1 MTLTDV
7 KDWLKTKVDCP
18 NWYTGKADASKEQYI
33 AVYSIKGPATNIA
46 LGGLSNTSYSTKA
59 ISILVHWGKN
69 NTAAEEKAQE
79 VYNTMFGQSAIIAG
93 HRIINFDMKAPE
105 PIGVGTDEN
114 GIYEYVI
121 NTYIIYER

>member
-1 MTLTDV
+1 MTLTEV
-7 KDWLKTKVDCP
+7 KDWLKTKIDCP
-18 NWYTGKADASKEQYI
+18 NWYTGKADTSKEQCI
-33 AVYSIKGPATNIA
+33 AVYSIQGPKPNIA

-79 VYNTMFGQSAIIAG
+79 VYNAMFGQPAIIAG
-93 HRIINFDMKAPE
+93 HRIINFDIKTSE